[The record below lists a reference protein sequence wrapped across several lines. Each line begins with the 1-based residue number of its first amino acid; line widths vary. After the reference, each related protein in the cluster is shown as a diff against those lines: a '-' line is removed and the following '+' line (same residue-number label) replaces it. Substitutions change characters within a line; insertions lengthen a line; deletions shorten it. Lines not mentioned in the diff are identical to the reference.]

1 MCLSTVYNVSD
12 GKRDELM
19 RDVAQIEVKNGG
31 LFLINMF
38 GEKKFVPG
46 KIMSVDFVDEHSV
59 LLEENPGQMKIDQD
73 S

>member
-1 MCLSTVYNVSD
+1 MCLSTVYKVSD

-19 RDVAQIEVKNGG
+19 RDIAQIEVKNGG

-38 GEKKFVPG
+38 GEKKFVSG

-59 LLEENPGQMKIDQD
+59 LLEAL
-73 S
+73 